1 MQHTF
6 RMTEYNNL
14 NIPQIINDDI
24 LYMYYDLIKV
34 GDIFR
39 IRIFR
44 DKNENL
50 AKKITMTMMTVSVI
64 SWDVNGGAECGKI
77 E

>member
-64 SWDVNGGAECGKI
+64 S
-77 E
+77 